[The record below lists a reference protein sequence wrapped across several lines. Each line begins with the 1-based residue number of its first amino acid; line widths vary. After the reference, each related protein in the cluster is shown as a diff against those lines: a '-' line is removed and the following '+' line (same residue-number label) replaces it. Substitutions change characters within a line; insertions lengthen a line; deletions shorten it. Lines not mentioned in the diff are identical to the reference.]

1 MPRFVVLTHDWP
13 SLHWDFMLE
22 KQADLRTWRLS
33 QPADAGSEISAEA
46 LPSHRLAYLEYEGPV
61 SGNRGQVV
69 RWDQGRYDSVVDRE
83 ECVEVELHGERL
95 NGRAVLR
102 QLANGRGWS
111 FYFTA
116 SSSVST
122 A

>member
-1 MPRFVVLTHDWP
+1 
-13 SLHWDFMLE
+13 MLE
-22 KQADLRTWRLS
+22 KQADLRTWRLL
-33 QPADAGSEISAEA
+33 QPAAAGSEIPAEA
-46 LPSHRLAYLEYEGPV
+46 LPPHRLSYLDYEGPV
-61 SGNRGQVV
+61 SGNRGKVV
-69 RWDQGRYDSVVDRE
+69 RWDAGQYVSVVDRE

-102 QLANGRGWS
+102 RAADGRGWS

-116 SSSVST
+116 SSSVSP